1 MIHLQF
7 KTDLTNDEAIALAH
21 VYHSVGW
28 RRHTPEN
35 IALIY
40 HRSTHIVLAYDD
52 HQIIGCGR
60 ALSDG
65 VFNAAIYDIV
75 VRPSYQNQGIG
86 QRLVHQLVEAFGPLS
101 CIHLISTLGN
111 ESFYKHCGFKKLTT
125 GMAIYQNPELASQYL
140 E

>member
-1 MIHLQF
+1 
-7 KTDLTNDEAIALAH
+7 
-21 VYHSVGW
+21 
-28 RRHTPEN
+28 
-35 IALIY
+35 
-40 HRSTHIVLAYDD
+40 
-52 HQIIGCGR
+52 
-60 ALSDG
+60 SDG

-86 QRLVHQLVEAFGPLS
+86 QRLVHQLVEVLGPLS

-111 ESFYKHCGFKKLTT
+111 ETFYTHCGFKKLTT

>member
-1 MIHLQF
+1 MVHLQF

-40 HRSTHIVLAYDD
+40 HRSTHIILTYDD

-86 QRLVHQLVEAFGPLS
+86 QRLVHQLVEALGPLS

-111 ESFYKHCGFKKLTT
+111 EPFYTHCGFKKLTT